1 MTPFKEDGNAIISE
15 IKILIEWFS
24 FLEHRTNSQILQ
36 LPIVWHCNIF
46 EIHSHY
52 ISILFPSN
60 FVFLENTEREAL
72 SSYSMQNSIQ
82 IYASLEQLVKI
93 PLVKRRRKE
102 RDLGYIPKC
111 FKRKQK
117 PIL

>member
-1 MTPFKEDGNAIISE
+1 M
-15 IKILIEWFS
+15 
-24 FLEHRTNSQILQ
+24 
-36 LPIVWHCNIF
+36 IF
-46 EIHSHY
+46 EIDSYY

-72 SSYSMQNSIQ
+72 SYSMQNSIQ
-82 IYASLEQLVKI
+82 IYANLEQLVKI
-93 PLVKRRRKE
+93 PLVKRRKE

-117 PIL
+117 SFL

>member
-1 MTPFKEDGNAIISE
+1 M
-15 IKILIEWFS
+15 
-24 FLEHRTNSQILQ
+24 
-36 LPIVWHCNIF
+36 
-46 EIHSHY
+46 
-52 ISILFPSN
+52 
-60 FVFLENTEREAL
+60 FLENTEREAL

-93 PLVKRRRKE
+93 PLVKRRKE

>member
-1 MTPFKEDGNAIISE
+1 M
-15 IKILIEWFS
+15 
-24 FLEHRTNSQILQ
+24 
-36 LPIVWHCNIF
+36 IF

-52 ISILFPSN
+52 LSILFPSN

-72 SSYSMQNSIQ
+72 SYSMQNSFQ
-82 IYASLEQLVKI
+82 IYASLEQLVKV
-93 PLVKRRRKE
+93 PLVKRRKE
-102 RDLGYIPKC
+102 GELGYIPKC